1 MPTDMP
7 DLAEQLKTIAEN
19 ARRLRDAGISGTVK
33 VGDVEFTLEP
43 PDIQPSNEAKRDA
56 TSTNALDDAA
66 TYGLP
71 PGSAPPIFFTD
82 PRRKA

>member
-1 MPTDMP
+1 MHTDMP
-7 DLAEQLKTIAEN
+7 DLDQQLKTIAEN

-43 PDIQPSNEAKRDA
+43 PDAPPEQRTDQAPS
-56 TSTNALDDAA
+56 STNSLDDAT
-66 TYGLP
+66 TYGLR
-71 PGSAPPIFFTD
+71 PGSALPGFTD

>member
-7 DLAEQLKTIAEN
+7 DLAAQLRVIAES
-19 ARRLRDAGISGTVK
+19 ARSLRDAGITGTVK

-43 PDIQPSNEAKRDA
+43 PELREQPQAQQSQA
-56 TSTNALDDAA
+56 STNALDEAA
-66 TYGLP
+66 TYGLR
-71 PGSAPPIFFTD
+71 PGSPLPGFID

>member
-7 DLAEQLKTIAEN
+7 DLDQQLKTIAEN

-43 PDIQPSNEAKRDA
+43 VEQPVEQRTDQPP
-56 TSTNALDDAA
+56 TSTNSLDDAA
-66 TYGLP
+66 TYGLR
-71 PGSAPPIFFTD
+71 PGSALPGFTD
-82 PRRKA
+82 PRQRKA